1 MDIIPLMLNV
11 TAVDGKHN
19 YNEALLLAAEFG
31 SLKFYWKMIGL
42 IQHQIMTMRLVV
54 LLEMVSYRSL
64 KPFLTTDGLILLK
77 VMTMG
82 FDGLRLTVIYR
93 SWKVF

>member
-1 MDIIPLMLNV
+1 
-11 TAVDGKHN
+11 
-19 YNEALLLAAEFG
+19 
-31 SLKFYWKMIGL
+31 MIGL